1 MTAYEKYTFFLCLIV
16 FVALTAL
23 FTALMTYVVRLTVRL
38 IRHGA
43 EDEKILKEYQRNQEK
58 NKKCGVTDWIARAF
72 TCIVCIALF
81 SFFVFSVLI
90 RVNEDQF
97 ANRYGSLKVVK
108 SGSMAYQNEK
118 NGYLVEN
125 GLNDQLQM
133 MDLVVTEPLPNEFD
147 LELYDIVVYEQDGKM
162 IIHRIVGIEEP
173 NEKHPDERYFKLQGD
188 AVEISDRYPV
198 RYSQMRAI
206 YRGDRVPFVGSFVAF
221 MQSPA
226 GWLCILLV
234 LFSIIATPLVEKKIT
249 VEKEKRIALMIGK
262 ASIGST
268 RYLCE
273 TVSCKQCRKRAKRGI
288 CRQCALK
295 NATIHMKVS
304 SLSIDLN
311 AKTGKAVWLR
321 MGSVHTG
328 DCTVSCKKR
337 DRA

>member
-81 SFFVFSVLI
+81 

-226 GWLCILLV
+226 GWLCILLI
-234 LFSIIATPLVEKKIT
+234 LFALIVTPIVEKMLEW
-249 VEKEKRIALMIGK
+249 EKEKRLQAIMNGNGCVPIPTEVIRGK
-262 ASIGST
+262 YAENPLFLKPIP
-268 RYLCE
+268 
-273 TVSCKQCRKRAKRGI
+273 VSHFRMM
-288 CRQCALK
+288 L
-295 NATIHMKVS
+295 
-304 SLSIDLN
+304 SLQT
-311 AKTGKAVWLR
+311 KTPR
-321 MGSVHTG
+321 MEFSVTKHTG
-328 DCTVSCKKR
+328 GLKIVIPKGNKR
-337 DRA
+337 K